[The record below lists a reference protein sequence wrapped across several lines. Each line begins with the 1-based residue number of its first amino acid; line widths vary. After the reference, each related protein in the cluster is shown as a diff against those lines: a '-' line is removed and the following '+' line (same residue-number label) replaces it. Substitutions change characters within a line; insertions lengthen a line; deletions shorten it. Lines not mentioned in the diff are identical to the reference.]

1 MNKPQRF
8 CAGITLAALCALG
21 ATNRAPAA
29 TPPLGGFIPFLGIGL
44 TNQFDTFD
52 DETTFFIADPSSS
65 WGGTPLGPGSSAFF
79 DLALLDTGAA
89 THILTMEAA
98 SASGFGIQAEGFRGT
113 NFQTIFGAS
122 GSISLRI
129 NDPLGVYAAGLG
141 DRTGAGTALTMNT
154 AAMRGQTSFAM
165 LEAPAEWD
173 LPNVLGLPLAAQH
186 AIAIRNSEPQ
196 LFQHQGRTVRTPN
209 IELIDLASG
218 AEAGMLRRTDLRIR
232 PSAGFLQGPLYV
244 QNLDI
249 LGGNFNFHDN
259 PLSPT
264 VVENGAILIEVD
276 LANGNRSFQDK
287 EFLFDTG
294 ADFSVVSQVTAARLG
309 FDVLT
314 DQPDFVLEVEGAG
327 GVTGGVPGFYVD
339 ELNIDTVGG
348 SFTFEHVPVAVLDL
362 PNPNDPANTL
372 DGIIG
377 THLFSDRNLIID
389 ANPAASPA
397 GVGPRLYISDPVS
410 QTHTWVS
417 TIPQTSFSEPNNW
430 SAPGVPDLMWDVELR
445 NTLVA
450 NQFVAVPQNTTVYR
464 LTVSA
469 TEGRQMQLQLGGQTL
484 TTYGDV
490 KIEAGGEIFINGGKL
505 DAQVVNIEA
514 GRLFGRGEIHVGSG
528 PIYGVVRNIGGRVDP
543 GTLGAAGELTI
554 DGDYS
559 QLNGG
564 TLEIDL
570 AGTTPVTQYDRLTVS
585 RNAFL
590 DGTLEVGLLGFTP
603 SVGAA
608 FTILTAGD
616 AVFGEFDNLVLPGGF
631 QWNVAYNA
639 NNVVLS
645 VAGLGLAGDYNANG
659 AVDAADYV
667 VWRDNM
673 GATGSSLPADGNGD
687 EVVNHDDYL
696 VWRSNFL
703 KTAGASASTTA
714 AMASVPEPV
723 GCTLGLLAAAC
734 GAMCLRTN
742 RLRPT

>member
-1 MNKPQRF
+1 
-8 CAGITLAALCALG
+8 
-21 ATNRAPAA
+21 
-29 TPPLGGFIPFLGIGL
+29 
-44 TNQFDTFD
+44 
-52 DETTFFIADPSSS
+52 
-65 WGGTPLGPGSSAFF
+65 
-79 DLALLDTGAA
+79 
-89 THILTMEAA
+89 
-98 SASGFGIQAEGFRGT
+98 
-113 NFQTIFGAS
+113 
-122 GSISLRI
+122 
-129 NDPLGVYAAGLG
+129 
-141 DRTGAGTALTMNT
+141 
-154 AAMRGQTSFAM
+154 
-165 LEAPAEWD
+165 
-173 LPNVLGLPLAAQH
+173 
-186 AIAIRNSEPQ
+186 
-196 LFQHQGRTVRTPN
+196 
-209 IELIDLASG
+209 
-218 AEAGMLRRTDLRIR
+218 
-232 PSAGFLQGPLYV
+232 
-244 QNLDI
+244 
-249 LGGNFNFHDN
+249 
-259 PLSPT
+259 
-264 VVENGAILIEVD
+264 
-276 LANGNRSFQDK
+276 
-287 EFLFDTG
+287 
-294 ADFSVVSQVTAARLG
+294 
-309 FDVLT
+309 
-314 DQPDFVLEVEGAG
+314 
-327 GVTGGVPGFYVD
+327 
-339 ELNIDTVGG
+339 
-348 SFTFEHVPVAVLDL
+348 
-362 PNPNDPANTL
+362 
-372 DGIIG
+372 
-377 THLFSDRNLIID
+377 
-389 ANPAASPA
+389 
-397 GVGPRLYISDPVS
+397 
-410 QTHTWVS
+410 
-417 TIPQTSFSEPNNW
+417 
-430 SAPGVPDLMWDVELR
+430 
-445 NTLVA
+445 
-450 NQFVAVPQNTTVYR
+450 
-464 LTVSA
+464 
-469 TEGRQMQLQLGGQTL
+469 MQLQLGGQTL

-703 KTAGASASTTA
+703 KTAGASGSTTA
-714 AMASVPEPV
+714 TVTSVPEPV